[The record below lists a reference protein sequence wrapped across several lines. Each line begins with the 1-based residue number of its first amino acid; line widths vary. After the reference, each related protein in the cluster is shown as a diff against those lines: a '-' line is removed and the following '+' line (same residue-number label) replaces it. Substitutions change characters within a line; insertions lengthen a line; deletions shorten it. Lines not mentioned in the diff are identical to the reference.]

1 MLISL
6 SSRRKLLVLR
16 SFCRISVSLC
26 WISGWVTWWTT
37 GLIASS
43 EQGRDEHTRVSRSRL
58 RFRCDFHA
66 LFIWPRC
73 RHFDITVT
81 APHVRVIGGHL
92 VLALALEDLRQ
103 PVLALEGAVDQRGA
117 DD

>member
-26 WISGWVTWWTT
+26 WISGWVTWWTRA
-37 GLIASS
+37 LIASS
-43 EQGRDEHTRVSRSRL
+43 EQGRDEHTRVSRRRL
-58 RFRCDFHA
+58 GFRCDLDAF
-66 LFIWPRC
+66 FVRPR
-73 RHFDITVT
+73 RHLDKAV
-81 APHVRVIGGHL
+81 APPHGRVIGGQL

-103 PVLALEGAVDQRGA
+103 PVLALE
-117 DD
+117 